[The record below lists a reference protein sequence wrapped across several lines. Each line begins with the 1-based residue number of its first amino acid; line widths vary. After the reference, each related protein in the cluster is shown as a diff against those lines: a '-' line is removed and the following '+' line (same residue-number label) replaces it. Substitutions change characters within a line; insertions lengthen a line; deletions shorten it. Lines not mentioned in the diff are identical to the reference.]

1 MLYPI
6 DVSLIAPVLL
16 DPKGGIVDL
25 VAGGSALFFPVL
37 LGLYSINLIL
47 VRLADLR
54 LNLPYAQGGAV
65 LSGALFLE
73 FTVAVDR
80 LGEGRD
86 AVFDVLVGDQETKL
100 IWLLIIRP
108 SLSAAY
114 LTPLTYP
121 RPTTHHPHQGSKHT
135 PHKLCRP
142 K

>member
-54 LNLPYAQGGAV
+54 LNLPYAQGGRFYLALYF
-65 LSGALFLE
+65 LSLL
-73 FTVAVDR
+73 
-80 LGEGRD
+80 L
-86 AVFDVLVGDQETKL
+86 
-100 IWLLIIRP
+100 LLIG
-108 SLSAAY
+108 SARVVMQF
-114 LTPLTYP
+114 LMFWWVTK
-121 RPTTHHPHQGSKHT
+121 RQN
-135 PHKLCRP
+135 
-142 K
+142 